1 MPGPLEWHGCG
12 HDQTRAGKCTSGR
25 SGHSFFIFFGEG
37 FYPINV
43 LNALKN
49 VAEVCGIYCAT
60 ANPVEVIIATT
71 EQGRAILGVV
81 DGTPP
86 KALEEEADIAW
97 RKGLLR
103 QIGYKL

>member
-1 MPGPLEWHGCG
+1 
-12 HDQTRAGKCTSGR
+12 
-25 SGHSFFIFFGEG
+25 
-37 FYPINV
+37 
-43 LNALKN
+43 
-49 VAEVCGIYCAT
+49 
-60 ANPVEVIIATT
+60 VIIATT

>member
-1 MPGPLEWHGCG
+1 MTDGQP
-12 HDQTRAGKCTSGR
+12 
-25 SGHSFFIFFGEG
+25 
-37 FYPINV
+37 
-43 LNALKN
+43 NA
-49 VAEVCGIYCAT
+49 
-60 ANPVEVIIATT
+60 T

-86 KALEEEADIAW
+86 KALEEEEDIAW